1 MFGEIENGQKYQLS
15 NKSIPALPR
24 EISKPQLVAAPAF
37 PEERSAGGVGNGRN
51 NRIVSII
58 RMSHCLRKTH
68 TACHVGFK
76 LGEPEQLQLQL
87 HLFFTKLLINYF
99 FFLGDSTSK
108 DTSAGVSV
116 SNHRYLKSH
125 LPSRRSLMF

>member
-24 EISKPQLVAAPAF
+24 EISKAQLVAAPAF
-37 PEERSAGGVGNGRN
+37 PEERSAGRVGNGRN
-51 NRIVSII
+51 NRIVTIM
-58 RMSHCLRKTH
+58 RMSHFLRKTH

-87 HLFFTKLLINYF
+87 HLFFTK
-99 FFLGDSTSK
+99 
-108 DTSAGVSV
+108 
-116 SNHRYLKSH
+116 
-125 LPSRRSLMF
+125 